1 MMVAT
6 AVAGRWMT
14 QRTGPPTA
22 NRSNI
27 VLAVFPFTSVSTS
40 RFGSATSLPGVC
52 DGEGEG
58 EGDGEGD
65 GEGEGDGDGEGER
78 DGDGDD
84 EVGGGDDEVGTPAGR
99 LVGDPAPGVVGVTS
113 PTAEALWLGDDRA
126 PAGLEAAPEVVPGP
140 PTPRAM
146 FV

>member
-14 QRTGPPTA
+14 QWTGPPTA

-52 DGEGEG
+52 
-58 EGDGEGD
+58 EGD
-65 GEGEGDGDGEGER
+65 GEGEGDGDGEGEGDGDGVGER

-84 EVGGGDDEVGTPAGR
+84 EVGGADDEVGTPAGW
-99 LVGDPAPGVVGVTS
+99 LVGGPAP
-113 PTAEALWLGDDRA
+113 R
-126 PAGLEAAPEVVPGP
+126 
-140 PTPRAM
+140 
-146 FV
+146 